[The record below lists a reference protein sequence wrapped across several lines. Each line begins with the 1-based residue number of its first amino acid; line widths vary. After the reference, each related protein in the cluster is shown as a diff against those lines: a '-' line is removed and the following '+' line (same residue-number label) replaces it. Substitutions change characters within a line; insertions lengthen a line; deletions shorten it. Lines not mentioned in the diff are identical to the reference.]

1 MDKKDKEN
9 RLLATAFD
17 LFTKKGVNNTSIQ
30 DIADSA
36 GVGKGTFYLYFKDKY
51 DIRDKVIA
59 NCSSKLFLDQ
69 ECGHVMR
76 VKGFYQK
83 EKHWYEI
90 NITQEDTSI
99 QEINQGQDVIIVI
112 GEELNKNKILLKLI
126 SKNLS
131 FGLFNSAISKL
142 PDIESNEETLYE
154 KFIDTV
160 NKNNINLKNP
170 KVTLFTII
178 ELVSS
183 TAFSSILYS
192 EPLTLEEYKPY
203 LYSIIRNTLREQV

>member
-59 NCSSKLFLDQ
+59 NCSSQLFSDALVALENSYIQNFEDQIIYIINYILD
-69 ECGHVMR
+69 
-76 VKGFYQK
+76 
-83 EKHWYEI
+83 
-90 NITQEDTSI
+90 
-99 QEINQGQDVIIVI
+99 
-112 GEELNKNKILLKLI
+112 ELNKNKILLKLI

-203 LYSIIRNTLREQV
+203 LYSIIRNILREQV